1 MSSFLYSVSRTSES
15 LIFSKGKYY
24 SNEEELRF
32 YFIPKSFQV
41 EKDYIEL
48 PIKLKDDNSQDIIKE
63 IILSP
68 CIKKKAAEEIKNLLG
83 NITELKNCNIS
94 ISKIELK

>member
-1 MSSFLYSVSRTSES
+1 MYDGYYPEKESES
-15 LIFSKGKYY
+15 LLFSKGMYY

-32 YFIPKSFQV
+32 YFVPRSVHV

-48 PIKLKDDNSQDIIKE
+48 PIKLKDDNCQDIIKE

-68 CIKKKAAEEIKNLLG
+68 CIKKNAAEEIKKNLS
-83 NITELKNCNIS
+83 NIPELKNSNIS